1 MDFKTAISIIEK
13 EYSFRWVNKG
23 CIQIETTQLLDPFNC
38 CMLALFDKNGVALL
52 TDFADNM
59 QVITLPEKRVQ
70 EICKQHNIIYNN
82 YHLECIFKS
91 NDDIKRYFECLQQIT
106 DEM

>member
-13 EYSFRWVNKG
+13 EYKFRWVNKG
-23 CIQIETTQLLDPFNC
+23 CVQIETTQLLDPFNSV
-38 CMLALFDKNGVALL
+38 MLALFDNNGVVML

-59 QVITLPEKRVQ
+59 QVITLSEERVQ
-70 EICKQHNIIYNN
+70 QICKQHDITWNN

-91 NDDIKRYFECLQQIT
+91 NDDIKRYLECLSQIT
-106 DEM
+106 EEM